1 MARQYKPLPSLEE
14 LQQRLRL
21 TDKYPSGLEWVET
34 TARHAEGQMAGY
46 LEYHKRYFVVAFS
59 GQKFHAHRIV
69 YYMRTGV
76 DPRDADVLRSEGKPK
91 DQLPDQMFLEQRKA
105 SKLRTRR
112 NRRKSDW
119 Y

>member
-1 MARQYKPLPSLEE
+1 
-14 LQQRLRL
+14 
-21 TDKYPSGLEWVET
+21 
-34 TARHAEGQMAGY
+34 
-46 LEYHKRYFVVAFS
+46 
-59 GQKFHAHRIV
+59 
-69 YYMRTGV
+69 MRTGV

-105 SKLRTRR
+105 SRPRTRR